1 MSTLQTKTGYIESRH
16 WPNWSDVYQRSIY
29 SSTLRK
35 ELAMA
40 GLIKRGETWHARVRW
55 YEKGIRKEKQI
66 SLKTSKKVNA
76 RERLSAIQKVEADIK
91 SGMNFSFPWQTNE
104 RHTKIKRFTIDDAS
118 KQWLEKRVKNGLRKN
133 TIIINKMSLR
143 YLKDALG
150 HARPLRSIELD
161 DIERFIDHIRAK
173 GGSDTTVNMHLRTV
187 KTMLR
192 YYHRSGKLESIPFI
206 EQIPIRKTEPI
217 YITDEEFKSVMQLES
232 LDNFYKRVFLFY
244 RETGMRLREPMMAT
258 LNGNWIDIP
267 PESKTHQARSIE
279 ASSLIKDIFLEYKD
293 WLENGY
299 GSTLKDVGDHISKR
313 FKNALRLVGVNE
325 QKHFHSLRHTFAVRS
340 LLKGISIYDVKLLMG
355 HRSVTTTEVYSEMNL
370 KRVAQDFPD
379 LSNHMNSRIKLGK
392 GDNVLGDNLEHT
404 LLVID
409 DRKSNKPMP
418 PEHKVANKKLRF
430 IVSPLMG
437 FLRQM
442 FPK

>member
-1 MSTLQTKTGYIESRH
+1 MSTLQPKTGYIESRH
-16 WPNWSDVYQRSIY
+16 WPNWSDAYQGSIY

-192 YYHRSGKLESIPFI
+192 YYHRSGKLDSISFI

-379 LSNHMNSRIKLGK
+379 LSNHMNTRIKLGK

-418 PEHKVANKKLRF
+418 PEHKVAGSIPAGRTRVKL
-430 IVSPLMG
+430 
-437 FLRQM
+437 
-442 FPK
+442 

>member
-150 HARPLRSIELD
+150 HARALRSIELD
-161 DIERFIDHIRAK
+161 DIERFIDHIRSK

-217 YITDEEFKSVMQLES
+217 YITDEEFKSVMKLEP

-409 DRKSNKPMP
+409 NRKSKKPMP
-418 PEHKVANKKLRF
+418 PEHKVAGSIPAGRT
-430 IVSPLMG
+430 
-437 FLRQM
+437 RE
-442 FPK
+442 

>member
-1 MSTLQTKTGYIESRH
+1 MSNFLSKTNRYNEETILF
-16 WPNWSDVYQRSIY
+16 PWSGMYQKSLY
-29 SSTLRK
+29 PTTLRK

-55 YEKGIRKEKQI
+55 YEKGVRKEKQI
-66 SLKTSKKVNA
+66 SLKTNKKVNA
-76 RERLSAIQKVEADIK
+76 RERLSAILKVEADIK
-91 SGMNFSFPWQTNE
+91 SGMSFSFPWQTNE

-150 HARPLRSIELD
+150 QTRPLRSIELD

-217 YITDEEFKSVMQLES
+217 YITDEEFKSVMQLEP

-244 RETGMRLREPMMAT
+244 RETGVRLREPMMAT

-267 PESKTHQARSIE
+267 PESKTHQERSIE

-370 KRVAQDFPD
+370 KRVSQDFPE
-379 LSNHMNSRIKLGK
+379 LSDKRNTQIKLGK
-392 GDNVLGDNLEHT
+392 GDIVLGDNIEYT
-404 LLVID
+404 PLLID
-409 DRKSNKPMP
+409 DKRPIQPMP
-418 PEHKVANKKLRF
+418 PEHKVTGSNPVGRT
-430 IVSPLMG
+430 
-437 FLRQM
+437 RE
-442 FPK
+442 

>member
-1 MSTLQTKTGYIESRH
+1 MSNFLSKTNRYNEETILF
-16 WPNWSDVYQRSIY
+16 PWSDMYQKSLY
-29 SSTLRK
+29 PTTLRK

-55 YEKGIRKEKQI
+55 YEKGVRKEKQI
-66 SLKTSKKVNA
+66 SLKTNKKVNA
-76 RERLSAIQKVEADIK
+76 RERLSAILKVEADIK
-91 SGMNFSFPWQTNE
+91 SGMSFSFPWQTNE

-150 HARPLRSIELD
+150 QTRPLRSIELD

-244 RETGMRLREPMMAT
+244 RETGVRLREPMMAT

-267 PESKTHQARSIE
+267 PESKTHQERSIE

-370 KRVAQDFPD
+370 KRVSQDFPE
-379 LSNHMNSRIKLGK
+379 LSDKRNTQIKLGK
-392 GDNVLGDNLEHT
+392 GDIVLGDNIEYTPLF
-404 LLVID
+404 ID
-409 DRKSNKPMP
+409 DKRPIQPMP
-418 PEHKVANKKLRF
+418 PEHKVTGSNPVGRT
-430 IVSPLMG
+430 
-437 FLRQM
+437 RE
-442 FPK
+442 

>member
-217 YITDEEFKSVMQLES
+217 YITDEEFKSVMKLEP

-313 FKNALRLVGVNE
+313 FKIALRLVGVNE

-379 LSNHMNSRIKLGK
+379 LSNHMNSRIKRGK

-409 DRKSNKPMP
+409 DRKSNKPIP
-418 PEHKVANKKLRF
+418 PEHKVAGSIPAGRT
-430 IVSPLMG
+430 
-437 FLRQM
+437 RE
-442 FPK
+442 

>member
-1 MSTLQTKTGYIESRH
+1 MSTLQPKTGYIEPRRLLK
-16 WPNWSDVYQRSIY
+16 WSDVYQRSIY

-104 RHTKIKRFTIDDAS
+104 HYTKIKRFTIHDAS
-118 KQWLEKRVKNGLRKN
+118 NAWLKKRIKNGLRKN
-133 TIIINKMSLR
+133 TIIINETSLR
-143 YLKDALG
+143 YFKNALG
-150 HARPLRSIELD
+150 ESRALRNIELD
-161 DIERFIDHIRAK
+161 DIECFIDRLRAK
-173 GGSDTTVNMHLRTV
+173 GCSDTTINIHLRTI

-192 YYHRSGKLESIPFI
+192 YYHRSGRIDKMPFI
-206 EQIPIRKTEPI
+206 EQIPIHKKEPI

-232 LDNFYKRVFLFY
+232 LDNFYKRVILFY
-244 RETGMRLREPMMAT
+244 RETGVRLREPLMAT

-267 PESKTHQARSIE
+267 AESKTHQARSIE
-279 ASSLIKDIFLEYKD
+279 PSSLLKEIFLEYKE

-299 GSTLKDVGDHISKR
+299 GSTIKDVGDHISKR

-379 LSNHMNSRIKLGK
+379 LSNYMNSRIKFGK

-418 PEHKVANKKLRF
+418 PEHKVAGSIPAGRTRVK
-430 IVSPLMG
+430 M
-437 FLRQM
+437 
-442 FPK
+442 

>member
-1 MSTLQTKTGYIESRH
+1 MSYFLSKTNRYNEEAPSFPWLDMYQESLY
-16 WPNWSDVYQRSIY
+16 P
-29 SSTLRK
+29 STLRK

-55 YEKGIRKEKQI
+55 YKKGVRKEKQI
-66 SLKTSKKVNA
+66 SLKTNKKVNA

-91 SGMNFSFPWQTNE
+91 SGMSFSFPWQTNE

-118 KQWLEKRVKNGLRKN
+118 INWLDKRVKNGMRKN

-143 YLKDALG
+143 YLKEALG
-150 HARPLRSIELD
+150 QTRPLRSIELD
-161 DIERFIDHIRAK
+161 DIECFIDFLRAK
-173 GGSDTTVNMHLRTV
+173 GSSDTTINMHLRTV

-192 YYHRSGKLESIPFI
+192 YYHRSGKLESIPSI
-206 EQIPIRKTEPI
+206 DQIPICKTEPI
-217 YITDEEFKSVMQLES
+217 YITDAEFKSVMQLES

-244 RETGMRLREPMMAT
+244 RETGMRLREPMMSN
-258 LNGNWIDIP
+258 LIEDWIDIP
-267 PESKTHQARSIE
+267 PESKTHQARSLE
-279 ASSLIKDIFLEYKD
+279 PASLIKDIFIEYKD

-299 GSTLKDVGDHISKR
+299 GSTLKDVGNHISKR

-370 KRVAQDFPD
+370 RRVAQDFPE
-379 LSNHMNSRIKLGK
+379 LSNLYNNQIKLGK
-392 GDNVLGDNLEHT
+392 GDMVLGDSFEYT
-404 LLVID
+404 PLLID
-409 DRKSNKPMP
+409 DRKMN
-418 PEHKVANKKLRF
+418 
-430 IVSPLMG
+430 
-437 FLRQM
+437 
-442 FPK
+442 